1 MHDVQ
6 NVEAGNTIQVLN
18 STSLT
23 NKLMSTWLEFL
34 SISKTYVSNQLTYR
48 FRDSKFR
55 APKQCP
61 MFLSI
66 SYNVPFL
73 WEKTRTFLK
82 ALTEESC
89 TFCGGPDQ
97 RLMQRKRAMGKTEQ
111 DMSRLAHLGSQSQD
125 IICFILPLAQPVIND
140 IAK

>member
-1 MHDVQ
+1 MTRIPFNLE
-6 NVEAGNTIQVLN
+6 NVCLKSTDLPISRFKIQGTEA
-18 STSLT
+18 
-23 NKLMSTWLEFL
+23 
-34 SISKTYVSNQLTYR
+34 
-48 FRDSKFR
+48 
-55 APKQCP
+55 QCP

-82 ALTEESC
+82 ALTKESC

-125 IICFILPLAQPVIND
+125 IICFSLPLAQPVIND